1 MVDIAL
7 NEHFIPIFV
16 NTSPDP
22 SFHSSESF
30 YLLCGCDDAWN
41 FFASVSSSQEEKV
54 LTIVVEL
61 A

>member
-30 YLLCGCDDAWN
+30 YLLCGGVA
-41 FFASVSSSQEEKV
+41 
-54 LTIVVEL
+54 VVTTHGISLL
-61 A
+61 ACHLPRRKKF